1 MAKVKITGHASGSG
15 VITVTAPNTST
26 DRTITL
32 PDATDTLIG
41 ATTTDALTTRVN
53 SSSGRK
59 NMLINGDMRVAQR
72 GTSFSNTTQRQYTTD
87 RWSSAV
93 GSSFNLDTTITQSTT
108 VPSGEG
114 FKYSLKVEAD
124 SVVTPSGSDNGGVMQ
139 SLEKSDVERL
149 CYGTSSAKSLT
160 LSFWTRSNK
169 TGIYC
174 VAIMQ
179 NMANLDGNTRYSHI
193 KEYTISSANTW
204 EKKTITFSGNTA
216 QVMDASSSETTDG
229 LRICWWLATGSS
241 DHNTGD
247 TWYATPSFGS
257 TSNQVNFMDS
267 ASNEWYL
274 TGCQLELGSVAT
286 DFEYRRYGEEIKL
299 CERYYQKLTGSY
311 AAYGQIANMNY
322 NSASQAQ
329 SSVVYRTEM
338 RAAPT
343 LSHTSTSSNNSSS
356 AYAIANGSSNS
367 GAVDYIDG
375 LLLYNPNT
383 ISTLLYTDG
392 SAGGTAREAGNLY
405 VQSAITELALVAELT

>member
-1 MAKVKITGHASGSG
+1 MAKVKITGHASGTG

-32 PDATDTLIG
+32 PDSTDTLIG
-41 ATTTDALTTRVN
+41 SATTDALTTRVN

-59 NMLINGDMRVAQR
+59 NMLYNGAMRVAQR
-72 GTSFSNTTQRQYTTD
+72 GTSFSNTTAAQYMLD
-87 RWSSAV
+87 RWSSAH
-93 GSSFNLDTTITQSTT
+93 GSNFNLDTTITQSTT

-124 SVVTPSGSDNGGVMQ
+124 SVVTPSGSDNGGIMQ
-139 SLEKSDVERL
+139 LLEKGDVERL

-169 TGIYC
+169 TGTYC
-174 VAIMQ
+174 VALMQ
-179 NMANLDGNTRYSHI
+179 NMQNLDGGTRYSHI

-216 QVMDASSSETTDG
+216 QVMDASSSETSG
-229 LRICWWLATGSS
+229 ALRVCWWLATGSS

-286 DFEYRRYGEEIKL
+286 DFEHRSYGEELAL
-299 CERYYQKLTGSY
+299 CQRYYQAVEGAGAFEFDGLY
-311 AAYGQIANMNY
+311 ASGGGNGLGINFPLP
-322 NSASQAQ
+322 
-329 SSVVYRTEM
+329 VEM
-338 RAAPT
+338 RASPT
-343 LSHTSTSSNNSSS
+343 LTHSWNDTNNIASQSITASSK
-356 AYAIANGSSNS
+356 
-367 GAVDYIDG
+367 G
-375 LLLYNPNT
+375 LFV
-383 ISTLLYTDG
+383 
-392 SAGGTAREAGNLY
+392 GGTTSGGGRTAMNKTGSGY
-405 VQSAITELALVAELT
+405 VRLNAEL